1 MDLTASTQLA
11 TQRYILAL
19 VIENCKKLAV
29 QHFIEK
35 TILLFHE
42 LLCNPLSRIAV
53 NSENA
58 HKEIR
63 EVIFNL
69 IIKMLFQ
76 SKKLFSTV
84 PSTVFFI
91 SRSSRLEVFME
102 KGVLGNLTKFTGKRL
117 CQQLY

>member
-1 MDLTASTQLA
+1 MDLIASTQLA

-42 LLCNPLSRIAV
+42 LLCNPFSRIAV